1 MKPRFLLGF
10 ALLVTCSA
18 LPSPVRAQDVPVVP
32 ARASTGDGKWVVDM
46 LHSQVG
52 FAVRHLVGR
61 VRGSF
66 DRWYAV
72 ITTKDGDWKTGTAT
86 VTVETGSLDT
96 GNRFRDADLRSDR
109 FFASDRYPRM
119 TFEGTGFAVS
129 DSTLDL
135 NGILTIR
142 GKSKPVTLTG
152 RYRGAVKG
160 ADGKERIG
168 FEATGTVDR
177 RDFDISWNE
186 TVGGTDLI
194 GNDVEITVGIE
205 AVRVN

>member
-1 MKPRFLLGF
+1 MQPRLLAGA
-10 ALLVTCSA
+10 ALLASLAA
-18 LPSPVRAQDVPVVP
+18 LPTPALAQNTAAATAEAPS
-32 ARASTGDGKWVVDM
+32 AETKWVVDM
-46 LHSQVG
+46 IHSQVG
-52 FAVRHLVGR
+52 FGVRHLVGQ
-61 VRGSF
+61 VRGTF

-72 ITTKDGDWKTGTAT
+72 INTKEGDWKLGTAT
-86 VTVETGSLDT
+86 VSVETASLNT

-109 FFASDRYPRM
+109 FFAADRYPRM
-119 TFEGTGFAVS
+119 TFKGTGFAVS

-142 GKSKPVTLTG
+142 GKSKPLTLHG
-152 RYRGAVKG
+152 RYRGTVKDS
-160 ADGKERIG
+160 DGRERIG

-186 TVGGTDLI
+186 SMGGKELI
-194 GNDVEITVGIE
+194 GNDVEITIGIE